1 MWECVRLVSSDV
13 VLCVTGQ
20 TGEVW
25 GFYQYLVLFT
35 AFCQH
40 VEAGN
45 DCFPA
50 SAQVAAVLET
60 CFYMRWHVGS
70 STALPASLNSI
81 FV

>member
-1 MWECVRLVSSDV
+1 MRLVSSDV

-20 TGEVW
+20 TGEIL

-35 AFCQH
+35 GFYQH

-50 SAQVAAVLET
+50 SAQVAAVHST
-60 CFYMRWHVGS
+60 CFCIRWRVS
-70 STALPASLNSI
+70 SVTALQALLNSI
-81 FV
+81 FL